1 MPDSEVSNLH
11 KSFDLI
17 FKNSNLDVQDVQQQQ
32 SNLVK
37 KNRIKEISLDLHVSS
52 QMILIY
58 PDIDSENLI
67 KDIVSSFSTMAYKH
81 SKFYKIYFFCF
92 VRSELLKRLKL
103 KLNLK

>member
-11 KSFDLI
+11 KSFDLV
-17 FKNSNLDVQDVQQQQ
+17 FKNSNLNMDSQDIQ

-58 PDIDSENLI
+58 PDIESENLI
-67 KDIVSSFSTMAYKH
+67 KDIVSTFSSMAFKH
-81 SKFYKIYFFCF
+81 SKFNKMYFLILRL
-92 VRSELLKRLKL
+92 VILRSQIF
-103 KLNLK
+103 

>member
-17 FKNSNLDVQDVQQQQ
+17 FKNNNANMDLQDVQLQ

-37 KNRIKEISLDLHVSS
+37 KNRIKEINLDLHVSS

-58 PDIDSENLI
+58 PDIESENLI
-67 KDIVSSFSTMAYKH
+67 KEIVSNFSAMAYKH
-81 SKFYKIYFFCF
+81 SKFSIM
-92 VRSELLKRLKL
+92 
-103 KLNLK
+103 NLI